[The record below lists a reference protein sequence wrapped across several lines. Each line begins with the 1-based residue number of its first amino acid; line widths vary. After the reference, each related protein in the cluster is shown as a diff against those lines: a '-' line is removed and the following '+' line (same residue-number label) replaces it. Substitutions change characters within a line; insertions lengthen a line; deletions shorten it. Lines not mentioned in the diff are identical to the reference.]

1 MVPKQWRSRGLSR
14 EGINNEFQRPSLKKK
29 KDEDQTEYRV
39 CIINNMPLLGRLCK
53 VLKSLCKGKCMSL
66 FSRSGKL
73 FV

>member
-1 MVPKQWRSRGLSR
+1 MNSRDHP
-14 EGINNEFQRPSLKKK
+14 FKKK
-29 KDEDQTEYRV
+29 KRDEDQTEYRV